1 MIREI
6 FEEIDADHSGT
17 ISEIELETALS
28 KLGVRKD
35 EVQNIMHLADLNGN
49 KEIDFEEFKKMAK
62 VVKGNM

>member
-28 KLGVRKD
+28 KLGIKR
-35 EVQNIMHLADLNGN
+35 
-49 KEIDFEEFKKMAK
+49 
-62 VVKGNM
+62 